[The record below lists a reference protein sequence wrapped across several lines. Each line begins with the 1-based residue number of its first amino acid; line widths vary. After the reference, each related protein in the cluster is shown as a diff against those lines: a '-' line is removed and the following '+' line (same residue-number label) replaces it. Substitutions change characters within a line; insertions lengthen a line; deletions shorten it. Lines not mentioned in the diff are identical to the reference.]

1 MARVSRRYVLRS
13 THYLS
18 VSISGIATMVLNYD
32 NHLEIYLVKNPPP
45 TSKDNAFMTFVT
57 ISIGI
62 TITLALELS
71 GVINFDENVK
81 ACSISGSI
89 DKSQTFPCEGDP
101 NGNPNIPAESAVLPS
116 PEDTD
121 SNHRV
126 QIDRCYGQL
135 SEGANFRAYPA
146 MTPDAIRGAVLAG
159 EWVVLTGVKE
169 HGDGITWY
177 EVINES
183 PLDHSPAA
191 YAYEPAPNQ
200 YGWIASCFVE

>member
-18 VSISGIATMVLNYD
+18 VSISGVATMVLNYD
-32 NHLEIYLVKNPPP
+32 NHLEIHLVKNPPP
-45 TSKDNAFMTFVT
+45 PPEDKAFRTFVT
-57 ISIGI
+57 ISVSVTI
-62 TITLALELS
+62 TITLELA
-71 GVINFDENVK
+71 GVIDIRDFLILDPIDPSQIVHPENDSSSNPEIPVVV
-81 ACSISGSI
+81 
-89 DKSQTFPCEGDP
+89 TVPPNPEG
-101 NGNPNIPAESAVLPS
+101 
-116 PEDTD
+116 TD

-126 QIDRCYGQL
+126 QIDQCHGVP
-135 SEGANFRAYPA
+135 SEGAYFRAYPA
-146 MTPDAIRGAVLAG
+146 MAPDAIKGAVRRG

-169 HGDGITWY
+169 YGDGITWY